1 MSEQVKTLG
10 NSELEVRR
18 GICAFCMLGRT
29 CMQNPC
35 MEGIGQGE
43 VRSQGCEIH
52 LHVMLVLMGALDQKG
67 QNGRKY
73 SRL

>member
-1 MSEQVKTLG
+1 
-10 NSELEVRR
+10 
-18 GICAFCMLGRT
+18 
-29 CMQNPC
+29 MQNPC

-43 VRSQGCEIH
+43 VRSQGCETH

>member
-1 MSEQVKTLG
+1 
-10 NSELEVRR
+10 
-18 GICAFCMLGRT
+18 
-29 CMQNPC
+29 MQNPC